1 MKIITVLIALGFL
14 FTPDLSL
21 ASSRAS
27 IVATINSDMI
37 TALQLEKN
45 VRLALLAKGVDPNKV
60 SPGEL
65 KDIKKSVLDDLV
77 KESILIQEA
86 KNQNI
91 DIYNGN
97 FSDWKEYKDVEKEI
111 RNSIDKAGISKEAF
125 YADLAKQGY
134 DEKFYKDKVKKSLL
148 TQTLINRN
156 VLRKIIVTNDEILE
170 FYLANGGQITGK
182 ANVALLVYPNGEQ
195 MDMHSEKLLD
205 NPRRFEDIAKDISV
219 GPSANKGGV
228 LGEMA
233 VSDLAVPVQSAI
245 QGLDAGEVSKVFS
258 LNGAY
263 AQAKVL
269 SKTTS
274 SDNLAEI
281 IDPAVV
287 AKIRDGLRMQR
298 VGNKIEEYITGL
310 EKKAIVTI
318 R

>member
-1 MKIITVLIALGFL
+1 
-14 FTPDLSL
+14 
-21 ASSRAS
+21 
-27 IVATINSDMI
+27 MI

-91 DIYNGN
+91 DI
-97 FSDWKEYKDVEKEI
+97 SDKDVEKEI
-111 RNSIDKAGISKEAF
+111 QNSIDKAGISKEAF

>member
-91 DIYNGN
+91 DI
-97 FSDWKEYKDVEKEI
+97 SDKDVEKEI
-111 RNSIDKAGISKEAF
+111 QNSIDKAGISKEAF

-219 GPSANKGGV
+219 GPSADKGGV

>member
-91 DIYNGN
+91 DI
-97 FSDWKEYKDVEKEI
+97 SDKDVEKEI
-111 RNSIDKAGISKEAF
+111 QNSIDKAGISKEAF

-156 VLRKIIVTNDEILE
+156 VLRKIIVTDDEILE

-219 GPSANKGGV
+219 GPSADKGGV

-263 AQAKVL
+263 AQAKRHCEGC
-269 SKTTS
+269 KS
-274 SDNLAEI
+274 SIPPL
-281 IDPAVV
+281 
-287 AKIRDGLRMQR
+287 LRKF
-298 VGNKIEEYITGL
+298 VTDCACKGL
-310 EKKAIVTI
+310 EIKLKNI
-318 R
+318 

>member
-1 MKIITVLIALGFL
+1 LKIITVLIALGFL

-91 DIYNGN
+91 DI
-97 FSDWKEYKDVEKEI
+97 SDKDVEKEI
-111 RNSIDKAGISKEAF
+111 QNSIDKAGISKEAF

-156 VLRKIIVTNDEILE
+156 VLRKIIVTDDEILE

-195 MDMHSEKLLD
+195 MDMHSEKLQD

-219 GPSANKGGV
+219 GPSADKGGV

>member
-91 DIYNGN
+91 DI
-97 FSDWKEYKDVEKEI
+97 SDKDVEKEI
-111 RNSIDKAGISKEAF
+111 QNSIDKAGISKEAF

-205 NPRRFEDIAKDISV
+205 NPRRFEDVAKDISV
-219 GPSANKGGV
+219 GPSADKVGV

>member
-60 SPGEL
+60 KPGEL

-91 DIYNGN
+91 DI
-97 FSDWKEYKDVEKEI
+97 SDKDVENEI
-111 RNSIDKAGISKEAF
+111 KNSIDKAGISKEAF

-170 FYLANGGQITGK
+170 FYLANGGQIMGK

-195 MDMHSEKLLD
+195 MDTHSEKLLG

-219 GPSANKGGV
+219 GPSADKGGV

-263 AQAKVL
+263 AQVKVL

>member
-91 DIYNGN
+91 DI
-97 FSDWKEYKDVEKEI
+97 SDKDVEKEI
-111 RNSIDKAGISKEAF
+111 QNSIDKAGISKEAF

-156 VLRKIIVTNDEILE
+156 VLRKIIVTDDEILE
-170 FYLANGGQITGK
+170 FYLANGGQIMGK

-205 NPRRFEDIAKDISV
+205 NPRRFEDVAKDISV
-219 GPSANKGGV
+219 GPSADKGGV

>member
-1 MKIITVLIALGFL
+1 MKKYLLIITA
-14 FTPDLSL
+14 
-21 ASSRAS
+21 
-27 IVATINSDMI
+27 
-37 TALQLEKN
+37 
-45 VRLALLAKGVDPNKV
+45 ALLTGLTSCVDLDLYPLE
-60 SPGEL
+60 EL
-65 KDIKKSVLDDLV
+65 SDGSFWKTPKD
-77 KESILIQEA
+77 A
-86 KNQNI
+86 
-91 DIYNGN
+91 
-97 FSDWKEYKDVEKEI
+97 
-111 RNSIDKAGISKEAF
+111 
-125 YADLAKQGY
+125 
-134 DEKFYKDKVKKSLL
+134 
-148 TQTLINRN
+148 
-156 VLRKIIVTNDEILE
+156 
-170 FYLANGGQITGK
+170 
-182 ANVALLVYPNGEQ
+182 
-195 MDMHSEKLLD
+195 
-205 NPRRFEDIAKDISV
+205 
-219 GPSANKGGV
+219 
-228 LGEMA
+228 EMA

>member
-1 MKIITVLIALGFL
+1 MKIITVLIALSFL

-91 DIYNGN
+91 DI
-97 FSDWKEYKDVEKEI
+97 SDKDVEKEI
-111 RNSIDKAGISKEAF
+111 QNSIDKAGISKEAF

-219 GPSANKGGV
+219 GPSADKGGV

>member
-21 ASSRAS
+21 ASPKAS
-27 IVATINSDMI
+27 IVATINSEMI

-60 SPGEL
+60 NSGEL

-91 DIYNGN
+91 NI
-97 FSDWKEYKDVEKEI
+97 SDKDVENEI
-111 RNSIDKAGISKEAF
+111 QNSINKAGITKEAF

-195 MDMHSEKLLD
+195 MDTYSEKLLD
-205 NPRRFEDIAKDISV
+205 NPRRFEDIAKTISV
-219 GPSANKGGV
+219 GPSADKGGV

-263 AQAKVL
+263 AQVKVL

>member
-37 TALQLEKN
+37 TALQLEKS

-91 DIYNGN
+91 DI
-97 FSDWKEYKDVEKEI
+97 SDKDVEKEI
-111 RNSIDKAGISKEAF
+111 QNSIDKAGISKEAF

-156 VLRKIIVTNDEILE
+156 VLRKIIVTDDEILE

-219 GPSANKGGV
+219 GPSADKGGV
-228 LGEMA
+228 LGEMV

>member
-1 MKIITVLIALGFL
+1 MKIITVLIALSFL

-37 TALQLEKN
+37 TALQLEKS

-91 DIYNGN
+91 DI
-97 FSDWKEYKDVEKEI
+97 SDKDVEKEI
-111 RNSIDKAGISKEAF
+111 QNSIDKAGISKEAF

-219 GPSANKGGV
+219 GPSADKGGV

>member
-60 SPGEL
+60 NPGEL

-91 DIYNGN
+91 DI
-97 FSDWKEYKDVEKEI
+97 SDKDVEKEI
-111 RNSIDKAGISKEAF
+111 QNSIDKAGISKEAF

-156 VLRKIIVTNDEILE
+156 VLRKIIVTDDEILE
-170 FYLANGGQITGK
+170 FYLANGGQIMGK

-219 GPSANKGGV
+219 GPSADKGGV

>member
-21 ASSRAS
+21 ASPKAS
-27 IVATINSDMI
+27 IVATINSEMI

-60 SPGEL
+60 NSREL
-65 KDIKKSVLDDLV
+65 EDIKKSVLDDLV

-91 DIYNGN
+91 NI
-97 FSDWKEYKDVEKEI
+97 SDKDVENEI
-111 RNSIDKAGISKEAF
+111 QNSINKAGITKEAF

-195 MDMHSEKLLD
+195 MDTYSEKLLD
-205 NPRRFEDIAKDISV
+205 NPRRFEDIAKNISV
-219 GPSANKGGV
+219 GPSADKGGV

-263 AQAKVL
+263 AQVKVL

>member
-1 MKIITVLIALGFL
+1 
-14 FTPDLSL
+14 
-21 ASSRAS
+21 
-27 IVATINSDMI
+27 
-37 TALQLEKN
+37 
-45 VRLALLAKGVDPNKV
+45 
-60 SPGEL
+60 
-65 KDIKKSVLDDLV
+65 
-77 KESILIQEA
+77 
-86 KNQNI
+86 
-91 DIYNGN
+91 
-97 FSDWKEYKDVEKEI
+97 
-111 RNSIDKAGISKEAF
+111 
-125 YADLAKQGY
+125 
-134 DEKFYKDKVKKSLL
+134 
-148 TQTLINRN
+148 
-156 VLRKIIVTNDEILE
+156 
-170 FYLANGGQITGK
+170 
-182 ANVALLVYPNGEQ
+182 

-205 NPRRFEDIAKDISV
+205 NPRRFEDVAKDISV
-219 GPSANKGGV
+219 GPSADKGGV

>member
-97 FSDWKEYKDVEKEI
+97 FSDWKEYQ
-111 RNSIDKAGISKEAF
+111 NSIDKAGISKEAF

-195 MDMHSEKLLD
+195 MDMHSENLLD

>member
-45 VRLALLAKGVDPNKV
+45 IRLALLAKGVDPNKV

-91 DIYNGN
+91 DI
-97 FSDWKEYKDVEKEI
+97 SDKDVEKEI
-111 RNSIDKAGISKEAF
+111 QNSIDKAGISKEAF
-125 YADLAKQGY
+125 YTDLAKQGY

-156 VLRKIIVTNDEILE
+156 VLRKIIVTDDEILE
-170 FYLANGGQITGK
+170 FYLANGGQIMGK

-219 GPSANKGGV
+219 GPSADKGGV

-245 QGLDAGEVSKVFS
+245 QDLDAGEVSKVFS

>member
-1 MKIITVLIALGFL
+1 M
-14 FTPDLSL
+14 
-21 ASSRAS
+21 
-27 IVATINSDMI
+27 
-37 TALQLEKN
+37 
-45 VRLALLAKGVDPNKV
+45 
-60 SPGEL
+60 

-91 DIYNGN
+91 DI
-97 FSDWKEYKDVEKEI
+97 SDKDVEKEI
-111 RNSIDKAGISKEAF
+111 QNSIDKAGISKEAF

>member
-91 DIYNGN
+91 DI
-97 FSDWKEYKDVEKEI
+97 SDKDVEKEI
-111 RNSIDKAGISKEAF
+111 QNSIDKAGISKEAF

-156 VLRKIIVTNDEILE
+156 VLRKIIVTDDEILE

-205 NPRRFEDIAKDISV
+205 NPRRFEDVAKDISV
-219 GPSANKGGV
+219 GPSADKGGV

>member
-91 DIYNGN
+91 DI
-97 FSDWKEYKDVEKEI
+97 SDKDVEKEI

-195 MDMHSEKLLD
+195 MDMHSENLLD

>member
-1 MKIITVLIALGFL
+1 MKIITVLIALSFL

-60 SPGEL
+60 NPGEL

-91 DIYNGN
+91 DI
-97 FSDWKEYKDVEKEI
+97 SDKDVEKEI
-111 RNSIDKAGISKEAF
+111 QNSIDKAGISKEAF

-156 VLRKIIVTNDEILE
+156 VLRKIIVTDDEILE

-219 GPSANKGGV
+219 GPSADKGGV

>member
-91 DIYNGN
+91 DI
-97 FSDWKEYKDVEKEI
+97 SDKDVEKEI
-111 RNSIDKAGISKEAF
+111 QNSIDKAGISKEAF

-219 GPSANKGGV
+219 GPSADKGGV

-287 AKIRDGLRMQR
+287 AKIRDGLRIQR

>member
-1 MKIITVLIALGFL
+1 MKIITVLIALSFL

-37 TALQLEKN
+37 TALQLEKS

-91 DIYNGN
+91 DI
-97 FSDWKEYKDVEKEI
+97 SDKDVEKEI
-111 RNSIDKAGISKEAF
+111 QNSIDKAGISKEAF

-156 VLRKIIVTNDEILE
+156 VLRKIIVTDDEILE

-219 GPSANKGGV
+219 GPSADKGGV

>member
-21 ASSRAS
+21 ASPKAS
-27 IVATINSDMI
+27 IVATINSEMI

-60 SPGEL
+60 NSGEL

-91 DIYNGN
+91 NI
-97 FSDWKEYKDVEKEI
+97 SDKDVENEI
-111 RNSIDKAGISKEAF
+111 QNSINKAGITKEAF

-195 MDMHSEKLLD
+195 MDTYSEKLLD
-205 NPRRFEDIAKDISV
+205 NPRRFEDIAKNISV
-219 GPSANKGGV
+219 GPSADKGGV

-263 AQAKVL
+263 AQVKVL

>member
-91 DIYNGN
+91 DI
-97 FSDWKEYKDVEKEI
+97 SDKDVEKEI
-111 RNSIDKAGISKEAF
+111 QNSIDKAGISKEAF

-219 GPSANKGGV
+219 GSSADKGGV

>member
-1 MKIITVLIALGFL
+1 MKIITVLIALSFL

-37 TALQLEKN
+37 TALQLEKS

-91 DIYNGN
+91 DI
-97 FSDWKEYKDVEKEI
+97 SDKDVEKEI
-111 RNSIDKAGISKEAF
+111 QNSIDKAGISKEAF

-156 VLRKIIVTNDEILE
+156 VLRKIIVTDDEILE

-219 GPSANKGGV
+219 GPSADKGGV
-228 LGEMA
+228 LGEMV

>member
-91 DIYNGN
+91 DI
-97 FSDWKEYKDVEKEI
+97 SDKDVEKEI
-111 RNSIDKAGISKEAF
+111 QNSIDKAGISKEAF

-156 VLRKIIVTNDEILE
+156 VLRKIIVTDDEILE
-170 FYLANGGQITGK
+170 FYLATGGQITGK

-195 MDMHSEKLLD
+195 MDMHSEKLQD

-219 GPSANKGGV
+219 GPSADKGGV

>member
-45 VRLALLAKGVDPNKV
+45 IRLALLAKGVDPNKV

-91 DIYNGN
+91 DI
-97 FSDWKEYKDVEKEI
+97 SDKDVEKEI
-111 RNSIDKAGISKEAF
+111 QNSIDKAGISKEAF
-125 YADLAKQGY
+125 YTDLAKQGY

-156 VLRKIIVTNDEILE
+156 VLRKIIVTDDEILE
-170 FYLANGGQITGK
+170 FYLANGGQIMGK

-219 GPSANKGGV
+219 GPSADKGGV